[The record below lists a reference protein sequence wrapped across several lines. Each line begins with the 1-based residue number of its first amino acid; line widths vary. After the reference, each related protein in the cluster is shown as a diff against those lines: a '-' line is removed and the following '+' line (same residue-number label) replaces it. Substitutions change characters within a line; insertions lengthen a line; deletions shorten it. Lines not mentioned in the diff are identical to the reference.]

1 MFLSVSL
8 VQNFMFLVN
17 FAIVS
22 EEHHRQCFLLL
33 GAQHDRGHE
42 EEAWLRERVAPRGR
56 SGSLLRA
63 ASAEENGTEGQSQAD
78 REIGFPR

>member
-22 EEHHRQCFLLL
+22 KNTTDSVFFCLVLK
-33 GAQHDRGHE
+33 HDRGHE

-63 ASAEENGTEGQSQAD
+63 ASAEENGTEGQSEAD
-78 REIGFPR
+78 REIGFPG

>member
-1 MFLSVSL
+1 MFLSLSL

-22 EEHHRQCFLLL
+22 EEHHKQCFSCLALK
-33 GAQHDRGHE
+33 HDRGHE

-56 SGSLLRA
+56 SGCLLRA
-63 ASAEENGTEGQSQAD
+63 ASAEENGTEGQREAD
-78 REIGFPR
+78 REIGFPG